1 MQNNLPL
8 NWCECKLGDVFHT
21 SSGGTPSRR
30 ETAYYG
36 GNIPWLKSGELNDG
50 IISEAEEFITK
61 KGLENSSAKIFP
73 KGSILLALYGA
84 TVGKIGILDFDS
96 ATNQAVCCI
105 YSNPY
110 FDKNLLFYYLLS
122 QRKHLINQGKGG
134 AQPNISQDIVKNL
147 VLPLPPLAEQER
159 IVEKIEALF
168 QDIDEGVERLK
179 SAQAQIKQYRQ
190 SVLKSAFEGKL
201 YKTTD
206 WNEVNLEYLVSPDK
220 YGMKRGPFGSSLKK
234 EFFTSE
240 GIRVFEQYN
249 PINSDPYWS
258 RYFISKEK
266 YKELNAFKAGPGDL
280 LISCSGT
287 LGKIIELPPDTSEGI
302 INQALLKIRLNSE
315 KILNSF
321 FINWFNSNQ
330 TQKLIL
336 DNVRGAAIQNIAS
349 VKELKKIPI
358 NLPSLSEQQRI
369 VEEIEKRFTV
379 ADELEKTINEGLEK
393 ADKLKQSILKKAFS
407 GQLVPQD
414 PNDEPA
420 SIILERIKKEK
431 QSQCK
436 GRKK

>member
-1 MQNNLPL
+1 MPNNLPL

-61 KGLENSSAKIFP
+61 EGLENSSAKIFP

-159 IVEKIEALF
+159 IVAKIEALF
-168 QDIDEGVERLK
+168 ASIDEGVERLK

-190 SVLKSAFEGKL
+190 SVLSAAFSGKL

-206 WNEVNLEYLVSPDK
+206 WKEVQLKDVCDVRDGTHDSPKYVDNGYPLVTSKNLK
-220 YGMKRGPFGSSLKK
+220 
-234 EFFTSE
+234 
-240 GIRVFEQYN
+240 N
-249 PINSDPYWS
+249 
-258 RYFISKEK
+258 
-266 YKELNAFKAGPGDL
+266 
-280 LISCSGT
+280 
-287 LGKIIELPPDTSEGI
+287 GKITTNNLKYITEADYNK
-302 INQALLKIRLNSE
+302 INERSQVEIGDVLFAMIGTIGNPVVIVYPVNYAIKNVALLKKS
-315 KILNSF
+315 KIILPF
-321 FINWFNSNQ
+321 FIKYFLDSTYVQ
-330 TQKLIL
+330 KKMLKDAKGSTQKFVPLGYL
-336 DNVRGAAIQNIAS
+336 RNF
-349 VKELKKIPI
+349 KIV
-358 NLPSLSEQQRI
+358 LPSLSEQQHI
-369 VEEIEKRFTV
+369 VEEIEKRFAV
-379 ADELEKTINEGLEK
+379 ADELEKAVNEGLEK
-393 ADKLKQSILKKAFS
+393 ADKLKQSILKKAFE
-407 GQLVPQD
+407 GKLVPQD
-414 PNDEPA
+414 PNDEPT
-420 SIILERIKKEK
+420 SVLLERIKK
-431 QSQCK
+431 SQTPTK
-436 GRKK
+436 GKKKC

>member
-1 MQNNLPL
+1 MPNNLPL

-61 KGLENSSAKIFP
+61 EGLENSSAKIFP

-134 AQPNISQDIVKNL
+134 AQPNISQDIVKNI

-168 QDIDEGVERLK
+168 AGIDEGVEHLK

-190 SVLKSAFEGKL
+190 SVLKSAFCFQNNYFCYLKDYIEKPRYGTSKKCSIDL
-201 YKTTD
+201 KNSTPVYRIPNINFLKGIIDKSELKYAVFDDTEKKSLSLQKGD
-206 WNEVNLEYLVSPDK
+206 ILLIRSNGSLNLVGRAALIHDNDINGLFAGYLI
-220 YGMKRGPFGSSLKK
+220 R
-234 EFFTSE
+234 
-240 GIRVFEQYN
+240 IRVADYTILN
-249 PINSDPYWS
+249 PEFLLYYLNSPKARTYIEEKAKSTSGVNNINSEE
-258 RYFISKEK
+258 IS
-266 YKELNAFKAGPGDL
+266 ELEIPL
-280 LISCSGT
+280 PT
-287 LGKIIELPPDTSEGI
+287 LP
-302 INQALLKIRLNSE
+302 
-315 KILNSF
+315 
-321 FINWFNSNQ
+321 
-330 TQKLIL
+330 
-336 DNVRGAAIQNIAS
+336 
-349 VKELKKIPI
+349 
-358 NLPSLSEQQRI
+358 EQQRI
-369 VEEIEKRFTV
+369 VEEIEKRFAV
-379 ADELEKTINEGLEK
+379 ADELEKAVNDGLEK
-393 ADKLKQSILKKAFS
+393 ADKLKQSILKKAFE
-407 GQLVPQD
+407 GKLVAQN

-420 SIILERIKKEK
+420 SVLLERIKKEQK
-431 QSQCK
+431 PTK
-436 GRKK
+436 GKKK